1 MKSMTGYGHGE
12 ITSKNGISFKVE
24 IKAVNRKQLDLKLY
38 LPPELNEYEA
48 QIRKTVSTSIS
59 RGSVNLSISLS
70 LSEESLKKSIKIN
83 QEILKAYI
91 ESADSLAKELGL
103 AQNLTIADLYR
114 LPKSVEMVN
123 PEFSSDEKYIEDLF
137 QAIRL
142 ALTEFNKSRR
152 NEGEFLKNHFS
163 ERLAL
168 LASILSQ
175 IESLAIE
182 LPKIYHAKLLDR
194 IRKNQEITIPNEELF
209 IKEIVMISDRCDVT
223 EEITRLKSHFLQFEN
238 LIKEETPGRNLDFL
252 TQEIQ
257 REINTLG
264 VKAATPELSPFVVA
278 FKTEVEKIREQ
289 IQNIE

>member
-12 ITSKNGISFKVE
+12 ITSKGGISFKAE
-24 IKAVNRKQLDLKLY
+24 IKSVNRKQFDLKLY
-38 LPPELNEYEA
+38 LPQELNEYES
-48 QIRKTVSTSIS
+48 QIRKTISDSIS
-59 RGSVNLSISLS
+59 RGSVNVSIALV

-163 ERLAL
+163 EKLAL
-168 LASILSQ
+168 LASTLSK
-175 IESLAIE
+175 IEGLAVE

-194 IRKNQEITIPNEELF
+194 IRKNQEVTIPNEELF
-209 IKEIVMISDRCDVT
+209 IKEIVMISDRCDAT
-223 EEITRLKSHFLQFEN
+223 EEITRLKSHFSQFEK

-264 VKAATPELSPFVVA
+264 VKAATSEISPLVVA

>member
-12 ITSKNGISFKVE
+12 ITSKGGISFKAE
-24 IKAVNRKQLDLKLY
+24 IKSVNRKQFDLKLY
-38 LPPELNEYEA
+38 LPQELNEYEA
-48 QIRKTVSTSIS
+48 QIRKTVSDSVS

-103 AQNLTIADLYR
+103 VQNLTIADLYR
-114 LPKSVEMVN
+114 LPKSVEMIN

-137 QAIRL
+137 QAICL

-163 ERLAL
+163 EKLAL
-168 LASILSQ
+168 LISTLSK
-175 IESLAIE
+175 IETLAVE
-182 LPKIYHAKLLDR
+182 LPKIYHAKLLER
-194 IRKNQEITIPNEELF
+194 IRKNQEIAIPNEELF
-209 IKEIVMISDRCDVT
+209 IKEIVMISDRCDTT
-223 EEITRLKSHFLQFEN
+223 EEITRLKSHFAQFEK

-264 VKAATPELSPFVVA
+264 VKAATSEISPLVVA

>member
-12 ITSKNGISFKVE
+12 IASKGGISFKVE
-24 IKAVNRKQLDLKLY
+24 IKAVNRKQFDLKLY
-38 LPPELNEYEA
+38 LPQELNEYES
-48 QIRKTVSTSIS
+48 QIRKTIADSIS
-59 RGSVNLSISLS
+59 RGSVNVSITLA

-103 AQNLTIADLYR
+103 SQNLTIADLYK

-163 ERLAL
+163 EKLAL
-168 LASILSQ
+168 LASTLSK
-175 IESLAIE
+175 IEGLAVE

-194 IRKNQEITIPNEELF
+194 IRKNQEVTIPNEELF
-209 IKEIVMISDRCDVT
+209 IKEIVMISDRCDAT
-223 EEITRLKSHFLQFEN
+223 EEITRLKSHFSQFEK

-264 VKAATPELSPFVVA
+264 VKAATSEISPLVVA